1 MEEMRRIAHETV
13 MRACGFALLGIF
25 CFMFGLS
32 FDGRLAFKAGG
43 TLTLLMVGVLSYKA
57 HEAKTKDHRR
67 TEMWLYLPKE
77 QRPPPAYAQFVSSTV
92 LRETYFTFAYWT
104 ASVSIAFWALA
115 LVFAIA
121 GR

>member
-1 MEEMRRIAHETV
+1 MEEIRRVANETV

-32 FDGRLAFKAGG
+32 FDGGLAFKAGG

-104 ASVSIAFWALA
+104 AIVSIALWVLA
-115 LVFAIA
+115 VVFAIA
-121 GR
+121 GQ